1 MSDSLRSQHKEAVQ
15 RQFGETA
22 EGYVESLRHRTGP
35 DLVRLVEL
43 TEANATDAALDIATG
58 GGHTALAVAPHVKH
72 VVASDLTPR
81 MLEAAEKFIRSK
93 GVENVEFVEADAEDL
108 PFDDASFDIVTCRV
122 APHHF
127 GDPQSFVNEVARV
140 LRPGG
145 RFVLMDSLGPDDPEL
160 DDFINEMEARRD
172 ATHVRS
178 YTLAKWLEF
187 IENAGLMVDHHE
199 LVIRTHEYPEWT
211 SRSKMSEG
219 DREALDSW
227 VLGQPQKML
236 DYFEIQIT
244 DGQINSFIDHKVL
257 LRARKPTGS
266 ESAE

>member
-1 MSDSLRSQHKEAVQ
+1 MTERTQSQHKTDVQ
-15 RQFGETA
+15 KQFGDTA
-22 EGYVESLRHRTGP
+22 EGYVESLRHRSGP
-35 DLVRLVEL
+35 DLIRLVEL
-43 TEANATDAALDIATG
+43 TEAKPTDIALDIATG

-81 MLEAAEKFIRSK
+81 MLEAAERFITSQ

-108 PFDDASFDIVTCRV
+108 PFEDAAFDIVTCRV

-127 GDPQSFVNEVARV
+127 DDPQAFVNEAARV

-145 RFVLMDSLGPDDPEL
+145 RFVLMDSLGPDDPAL

-187 IENAGLMVDHHE
+187 NEHAGLVVDHHE

-211 SRSKMSEG
+211 SRSKMS
-219 DREALDSW
+219 DDAREALDAW
-227 VLGQPQKML
+227 VLEQPKKTL
-236 DYFEIQIT
+236 EFFEIKIN
-244 DGQINSFIDHKVL
+244 DGQIESFIDHKVL
-257 LRARKPTGS
+257 LRARKAAGN
-266 ESAE
+266 EAAE